1 MLDVTLAEL
10 LDHQGTD
17 LGHSG
22 WVAVDQP
29 RIDAFADATEDRQ
42 WIHVDEARAAD
53 GPFGSTIAHGYLTL
67 LLVSVFLF
75 DLLAVRDATSIVNYG
90 LDKVRFPA
98 PVPSGSRVRGLGTLV
113 DVQDLGASVQTT
125 TRVTIERE
133 GGRRPVCVA
142 DVLTRF
148 YA

>member
-10 LDHQGTD
+10 PDHKGAD
-17 LGHSG
+17 LGHSQ
-22 WVAVDQP
+22 WVFVDQP

-42 WIHVDEARAAD
+42 WIHVDQARASD

-67 LLVSVFLF
+67 SLVSVFLF
-75 DLLAVRDATSIVNYG
+75 DMLVVRGASSIVNYG
-90 LDKVRFPA
+90 LNRVRFPA
-98 PVPSGSRVRGLGTLV
+98 PVPSDSRIRGLGTLV
-113 DVQDLGASVQTT
+113 EVQQVGASMQTT

-133 GGRRPVCVA
+133 GGSRPVCVA

-148 YA
+148 DA